1 MNDLFPNNV
10 ISNSSITDSLNLNTD
25 VKYLSNIYTHHVY
38 PPAARLPRIVKIP
51 LKAKVSF
58 PIRFIRL
65 EFDHSTV
72 TYYSE
77 IDTVILNGKT
87 VPDDSIVNENN
98 EQQATSPSTVRH

>member
-10 ISNSSITDSLNLNTD
+10 ISNSSITDSLNL
-25 VKYLSNIYTHHVY
+25 YTHHVY

-87 VPDDSIVNENN
+87 VPHDSIVNENN
-98 EQQATSPSTVRH
+98 EQQATSSSTVRH